1 MIDKNGK
8 LFGKVNLIDL
18 LIVIVLVAVVGFLG
32 WRFLGQ
38 DASGVVNTQTVY
50 LRFTDMEVPDYTAE
64 KLEIGA
70 NVLDSTENNSM
81 GTVTDIVLGEASSYE
96 VNELGDTVTLHRP
109 DCSRVDLTTTANAKL
124 TDNGVI
130 INGTRYAIG
139 HTMVI
144 YVGDCKLYAQV
155 SDIQLP
161 Q

>member
-32 WRFLGQ
+32 YRFLGQ

-50 LRFTDMEVPDYTAE
+50 LSFTDMEVPNYVTE

-70 NVLDSTENNSM
+70 NILDSEENNSM
-81 GTVTDIVLGEASSYE
+81 GTMTDFTLGEASSYDVDE
-96 VNELGDTVTLHRP
+96 VGDTVALHRP
-109 DCSRVDLTTTANAKL
+109 DCASVTLTSEVQATA
-124 TDNGVI
+124 DGNGVI

-144 YVGDCKLYAQV
+144 YVGDCKLYAKI
-155 SDIQLP
+155 SDIQAA
-161 Q
+161 